1 MKKQI
6 ALPSGTITFLFTDI
20 EGSSSLWEQY
30 PEAMKTTLSAHDLIL
45 RSTIQNNHGQIIKTT
60 GDGVHA
66 VFSTALDAIKAAVSA
81 QIDLH
86 SRITD
91 PPIKVRMGLH
101 TRESQVRDG
110 DYYGTEVNRAARI
123 MEIGHGGQILLSEVT
138 AALVRVTLPKE
149 TSLNPLGTHRL
160 KGLTAPEEIY
170 QLDHPKLSATF
181 PPLNSLEAYQHNLP
195 VQLTSFIGRQR
206 EMEQIK
212 SLLAQ
217 TRLLTFV
224 GPGGT
229 GKTRLALETAAELI
243 DEFPDG
249 VWLVELA
256 PLTNPDLIL
265 ERVSTTLNIE
275 EQRGR
280 PILDTLTNYL
290 HHKQLLLLL
299 DNKEVGSQTV
309 GNFQRGRFQAENRRS
324 C

>member
-1 MKKQI
+1 
-6 ALPSGTITFLFTDI
+6 
-20 EGSSSLWEQY
+20 
-30 PEAMKTTLSAHDLIL
+30 
-45 RSTIQNNHGQIIKTT
+45 
-60 GDGVHA
+60 
-66 VFSTALDAIKAAVSA
+66 
-81 QIDLH
+81 
-86 SRITD
+86 
-91 PPIKVRMGLH
+91 MGLH
-101 TRESQVRDG
+101 TGESQVRDG

-229 GKTRLALETAAELI
+229 GKTRLALETAAKLI

-309 GNFQRGRFQAENRRS
+309 GNFQRGRFQAENRRG

>member
-1 MKKQI
+1 
-6 ALPSGTITFLFTDI
+6 
-20 EGSSSLWEQY
+20 
-30 PEAMKTTLSAHDLIL
+30 
-45 RSTIQNNHGQIIKTT
+45 
-60 GDGVHA
+60 
-66 VFSTALDAIKAAVSA
+66 
-81 QIDLH
+81 
-86 SRITD
+86 
-91 PPIKVRMGLH
+91 
-101 TRESQVRDG
+101 
-110 DYYGTEVNRAARI
+110 
-123 MEIGHGGQILLSEVT
+123 
-138 AALVRVTLPKE
+138 
-149 TSLNPLGTHRL
+149 
-160 KGLTAPEEIY
+160 
-170 QLDHPKLSATF
+170 
-181 PPLNSLEAYQHNLP
+181 
-195 VQLTSFIGRQR
+195 
-206 EMEQIK
+206 MEQIK